1 MLVESMA
8 NVSCS
13 CRLMLINNPRSSI
26 MLSLKMCI
34 AGFILMLVKDKGQ
47 LILAGGRGKVKLEL
61 YQADRTTLI
70 GPMVL
75 WLMTWSLI

>member
-1 MLVESMA
+1 
-8 NVSCS
+8 
-13 CRLMLINNPRSSI
+13 MLINNPRSSI